1 MVEHGQALSIKF
13 SFPSFPRPRSRAD
26 RYSAEI
32 NTRGEEELSVVAC
45 SDGER
50 ICTGR
55 GAWGEVHGERCEYSR
70 NVFAGYLY
78 LVLLYLDIVVVL
90 LV

>member
-50 ICTGR
+50 IYVR
-55 GAWGEVHGERCEYSR
+55 GEVGSGVNIHVTLSRGTYIRLSSSLLLSRYS
-70 NVFAGYLY
+70 
-78 LVLLYLDIVVVL
+78 
-90 LV
+90 

>member
-1 MVEHGQALSIKF
+1 MVEHGQALSINF
-13 SFPSFPRPRSRAD
+13 LFPSFPRPRSRAD

-55 GAWGEVHGERCEYSR
+55 GGERCEYSR

-78 LVLLYLDIVVVL
+78 LVLLDIDIERHVSIMYY
-90 LV
+90 